1 VVRDHQSGAPRELP
15 RAETTGR
22 LAQLSEEANPDHER
36 GRIVMKV
43 KIDIDCTPQEARTFF
58 GLPHLEPMQDALLG
72 KVQERL
78 TEYLDTRDG
87 EALLKLWFPAGL
99 QNFAQMQEALW
110 KQFMGGLAGSTAPGA
125 KGKET
130 R

>member
-1 VVRDHQSGAPRELP
+1 MSAGA
-15 RAETTGR
+15 
-22 LAQLSEEANPDHER
+22 
-36 GRIVMKV
+36 IVMKV

-72 KVQERL
+72 KIQERL

-99 QNFAQMQEALW
+99 QNFGQMQEALW
-110 KQFMGGLAGSTAPGA
+110 KQFMGGLVGRRGSRRASARRRAEAQAVGST
-125 KGKET
+125 
-130 R
+130 

>member
-1 VVRDHQSGAPRELP
+1 LPGAG
-15 RAETTGR
+15 TTGR
-22 LAQLSEEANPDHER
+22 LAQLSEQANPDHER

-87 EALLKLWFPAGL
+87 VALLKLWLPAGL

-110 KQFMGGLAGSTAPGA
+110 KQFMGGLAGSVAPGA